1 MEPLWGRSRE
11 GERMLSQH
19 LFATCHTERSDW
31 GHHCPYTLQVLLL
44 PSPAASS
51 HSPVVP
57 ALRDH
62 VPSHSQHQELGVTP
76 VLQVLI
82 NEPSLGSVRLP
93 SPWNRILLAR
103 LPLHRTAAF
112 FFALHLQISARTT
125 ISKQICSELMA
136 GLEIWKNPWQIF
148 ASLHRKPRGYFS

>member
-1 MEPLWGRSRE
+1 
-11 GERMLSQH
+11 MLSQH
-19 LFATCHTERSDW
+19 LSATCHTDKSAWDYHW
-31 GHHCPYTLQVLLL
+31 PYTLQVLLL

-51 HSPVVP
+51 RSLMLPV
-57 ALRDH
+57 LTDH
-62 VPSHSQHQELGVTP
+62 FPSHSQHQELGVAP

-82 NEPSLGSVRLP
+82 TVPSLGLVGVP
-93 SPWNRILLAR
+93 SPWNRILLAH
-103 LPLHRTAAF
+103 LSLHCTATF

-148 ASLHRKPRGYFS
+148 ASLHRKPREYFS